1 MHACVFLSLHTQG
14 SMARFKKCDPHT
26 RRYDAGAAVE
36 QTSEGRTFGAQDDFF
51 GVVTLH
57 NKFIVERNKRRRKGR
72 EERKEERKEAKRREK
87 RDVHSVLCL
96 CCFVLLEPT

>member
-1 MHACVFLSLHTQG
+1 
-14 SMARFKKCDPHT
+14 
-26 RRYDAGAAVE
+26 VE

-72 EERKEERKEAKRREK
+72 EERKEERKEAKRRERRRKGREERKEERKEAKRRAK

-96 CCFVLLEPT
+96 RCFVLLEPT

>member
-1 MHACVFLSLHTQG
+1 M
-14 SMARFKKCDPHT
+14 
-26 RRYDAGAAVE
+26 E

-96 CCFVLLEPT
+96 RCFVLLEPT